1 MNQQGAIITADTGIS
16 HIGLKIFYVWSNLDP
31 YDLKKGCALRDL
43 ITQKGLVLNNHRI
56 LYHSGKLYGILE
68 SIGDWRSPSI
78 FNAPALMAPC
88 NIYHF
93 KRFFVISERGL
104 NSNPPKPVYFMVFP
118 IGRDTNVINQIENE
132 LEDLITGIPKKLY
145 VQHGKPDSKRW
156 NKVVAEV
163 DAEFAKVPGEKPIPT
178 ESRVFCR
185 ALTFALKDYFKMG
198 TLRPKRF
205 TK

>member
-1 MNQQGAIITADTGIS
+1 MTQQGAIITADTGIS
-16 HIGLKIFYVWSNLDP
+16 HIGLKIFYVWSNLDS
-31 YDLKKGCALRDL
+31 YDFKKGCALRDL

-93 KRFFVISERGL
+93 KRFFVIAERGL
-104 NSNPPKPVYFMVFP
+104 DCEPPKPVYFMIFP
-118 IGRDTNVINQIENE
+118 IARDTDLINQIESE
-132 LEDLITGIPKKLY
+132 LEDLITSIPKNLF

-156 NKVVAEV
+156 NQVVSEV
-163 DAEFAKVPGEKPIPT
+163 DAEFAKVPGEKPTPIET
-178 ESRVFCR
+178 RIFSR
-185 ALTFALKDYFKMG
+185 ALTYALKDYFKMK
-198 TLRPKRF
+198 TKRLKKF
-205 TK
+205 R